1 MADNQE
7 PKPTQRTPKGLEIPI
22 PERKDVMRDFQKAF
36 RPDQPSEPGSRGGWA
51 RLRLKDLFG
60 SHKER

>member
-1 MADNQE
+1 MVDNQE

-22 PERKDVMRDFQKAF
+22 PEREDVMRDFRKAF
-36 RPDQPSEPGSRGGWA
+36 RPHQPSEPGSRGGRA

-60 SHKER
+60 PRKER